1 MKTLKKQSTDTSG
14 KVATEYLRV
23 KDSEV
28 KAKIM
33 GGFKFCGKV
42 DWKKATKGYKGGKK
56 DEPKKEVEI
65 TEGMPKKRPYQKPSK
80 S

>member
-23 KDSEV
+23 KDEEV
-28 KAKIM
+28 KVKAV
-33 GGFKFCGKV
+33 GGFKLCGKV

-56 DEPKKEVEI
+56 DEPKEVDIVESL
-65 TEGMPKKRPYQKPSK
+65 PKKRPYQKPSR